1 MREILFRGKTL
12 YEGEWIT
19 GYLSKEPADS
29 NYYIQPV
36 GKNICDVVNPETV
49 GQFTELTDCLNN
61 AMYEGDLVRAFD
73 DKECEFDKSFIGIVK
88 FIDGAFGVEW
98 HFIDFQTFMPF
109 RNIGN
114 KIMVVGN
121 IFDNPEMLKCETPL
135 ENYID
140 RICLMCSKKCNEYLE
155 SGVDLY
161 KHNVRNLRAD
171 LEKLNEIKKGLRKE
185 NRELKR
191 LLKLAI
197 EDFDTLYDY
206 ELVKCSSDFECKYCP
221 FCTRDINSGLY
232 CCNEWR
238 YKEEAEKLLEGD
250 NK

>member
-1 MREILFRGKTL
+1 MREILFRGKSL
-12 YEGEWIT
+12 DKGEWVEGNYSIM
-19 GYLSKEPADS
+19 LSGRVA
-29 NYYIQPV
+29 IQPIGRIV
-36 GKNICDVVNPETV
+36 TYEVLPTTV
-49 GQFTELTDCLNN
+49 GQFTGLSDCINN
-61 AMYEGDLVRAFD
+61 AIFEGDLVRAFD
-73 DKECEFDKSFIGIVK
+73 GKECEFDKSFIGIVK

-161 KHNVRNLRAD
+161 KHKVRILRD
-171 LEKLNEIKKGLRKE
+171 E
-185 NRELKR
+185 NRELKKI
-191 LLKLAI
+191 LKVAI
-197 EDFDTLYDY
+197 NDLDY
-206 ELVKCSSDFECKYCP
+206 AMNVGKCAVCSNSCCEANSICK
-221 FCTRDINSGLY
+221 
-232 CCNEWR
+232 WK
-238 YKEEAEKLLEGD
+238 YKEEAEKLLKGE
-250 NK
+250 

>member
-171 LEKLNEIKKGLRKE
+171 LEKLNEIKKGLQKE

-197 EDFDTLYDY
+197 A
-206 ELVKCSSDFECKYCP
+206 DFECVTKMCDETQCENCP
-221 FCTRDINSGLY
+221 HNYMRNYPCD
-232 CCNEWR
+232 CCEWQ
-238 YKEEAEKLLEGD
+238 YKDEAEKLL
-250 NK
+250 KK

>member
-88 FIDGAFGVEW
+88 FMDGAFGVEW

-161 KHNVRNLRAD
+161 KHKVRILRD
-171 LEKLNEIKKGLRKE
+171 E
-185 NRELKR
+185 NRELKK

-232 CCNEWR
+232 CCNEWK

>member
-1 MREILFRGKTL
+1 MDKNLFRGKKIDG
-12 YEGEWIT
+12 GEWIR
-19 GYLSKEPADS
+19 GYYAENSHGSSSIQPKDRYLS
-29 NYYIQPV
+29 
-36 GKNICDVVNPETV
+36 CMVNPETV
-49 GQFTELTDCLNN
+49 GQSTGLSDCINN
-61 AMYEGDLVRAFD
+61 AIFEGDLVRAFD
-73 DKECEFDKSFIGIVK
+73 GKECEFDKSFIGIVK

-114 KIMVVGN
+114 KIMIVGN

-171 LEKLNEIKKGLRKE
+171 LEKLNEIKKGLQKE

-197 EDFDTLYDY
+197 EDFDALYDY